1 MSQEKVKIILKI
13 TKYFVIALLAMFF
26 VIIIVQSVKI
36 NNLTATR
43 NNMQKQIESKQ
54 QQEEDLNNKYNEIST
69 NEDKY
74 WEDILRYNDYKKQDE
89 TMVKA
94 N

>member
-43 NNMQKQIESKQ
+43 NNLQKQIESKQ

-74 WEDILRYNDYKKQDE
+74 WEDILRDNDYKKQDE

>member
-1 MSQEKVKIILKI
+1 
-13 TKYFVIALLAMFF
+13 
-26 VIIIVQSVKI
+26 
-36 NNLTATR
+36 
-43 NNMQKQIESKQ
+43 MQKKIESKQ

-74 WEDILRYNDYKKQDE
+74 WEDILRDNDYKKQDE

>member
-74 WEDILRYNDYKKQDE
+74 WEDILRDNDYKKQNE

>member
-1 MSQEKVKIILKI
+1 MSQEKAKIILKI

-43 NNMQKQIESKQ
+43 NDLQNQIESKQ
-54 QQEEDLNNKYNEIST
+54 QQEEDLNNKYNEISS

-74 WEDILRYNDYKKQDE
+74 WEDILRDNDYKKQDE

>member
-74 WEDILRYNDYKKQDE
+74 WEDILRDNDYKKQDE

>member
-54 QQEEDLNNKYNEIST
+54 QQQEDLNNKYNEIST

-74 WEDILRYNDYKKQDE
+74 WEDILRDNDYKKQDE